1 MCFAFR
7 PGFGPGLLP
16 SAELVPPE
24 AHQPQAS
31 SEVTSFAARG
41 IYSEEGPSVA
51 RPRPVGGTTGTCGY
65 LPCISFWLNSAES
78 ISDCP
83 GYQHPHD
90 ADTQPLL
97 PVRAVFLGP
106 WWRCRAGEVGKE
118 RVADGL
124 QFVPESESQKRS
136 LHRECTACLFQEKRS
151 EVFLKRKDLL
161 LSACSGIKTSIY
173 FKEGGFPVC
182 SK

>member
-83 GYQHPHD
+83 GYQHPHVD
-90 ADTQPLL
+90 RPLP

-118 RVADGL
+118 RVAVIPGL
-124 QFVPESESQKRS
+124 MASSLFLSRS
-136 LHRECTACLFQEKRS
+136 LKNGPFTGNAQHASSRKNA
-151 EVFLKRKDLL
+151 LKSSLN
-161 LSACSGIKTSIY
+161 GKTY
-173 FKEGGFPVC
+173 F
-182 SK
+182 